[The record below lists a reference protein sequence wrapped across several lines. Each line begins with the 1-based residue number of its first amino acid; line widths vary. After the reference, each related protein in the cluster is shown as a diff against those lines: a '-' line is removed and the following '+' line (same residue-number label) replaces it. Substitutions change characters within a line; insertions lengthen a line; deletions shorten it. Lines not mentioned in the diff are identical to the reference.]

1 MSDLK
6 NLKDYKYSPWT
17 LSEDGKRIIL
27 KPTSEIYAQYEN
39 LFTEV
44 FPGLN
49 LDPSTPQGQI
59 IAGLTESDTRTLKLI
74 EGLVNVTMFGGS
86 GEYLDKWAF
95 NFFRVLRKEGSPSTV
110 TVTVYGSPRVV
121 ILKGFTVSDGEL
133 KYKTDKDYEI
143 PLSGE
148 VDVLAICT
156 EISEKVSLTNKVNM
170 IVTPQV
176 GISRCLN
183 KAPST
188 SPVLIE
194 SDSSLYHRAL
204 RLGSISANA
213 TLNSILAEIAQLDG
227 VIKVSGHENSEIA
240 KKDFKGVEFDRNS
253 FGVVVLGGN
262 DIEIAKIIQKLK
274 PPGPTMMG
282 DQSVTI
288 PVPYKNYEDNKA
300 YNVTY
305 KFYRPTSLPIKFSV
319 TCKLLNNS
327 PLNYKEIVTNA
338 IRDYVQESLIGGLLN
353 IAELTYK
360 IVDYSENKFLIED
373 VKFAKKSE
381 GLSDRD
387 IDLNFLELAVIE
399 DSSDIIVTGN

>member
-1 MSDLK
+1 MSDL
-6 NLKDYKYSPWT
+6 NTTDSQYSPWA
-17 LSEDGKRIIL
+17 LSDDGKRIIL
-27 KPTSEIYAQYEN
+27 KPTSEIYAQYET
-39 LFTEV
+39 LFSEI

-59 IAGLTESDTRTLKLI
+59 ISGLTESDTRTLQLI

-86 GEYLDKWAF
+86 NEYLDKWAF
-95 NFFRVLRKEGSPSTV
+95 NFFRVLRKQGSPSTV
-110 TVTVYGSPRVV
+110 TVTVYGTPKVV

-133 KYKTDKDYEI
+133 KYKTDQDYEI
-143 PLSGE
+143 PASGE

-156 EISEKVSLTNKVNM
+156 EISEKVSLANKVNM

-194 SDSSLYHRAL
+194 SDSSLYQRAL
-204 RLGSISANA
+204 RFGSISANA
-213 TLNSILAEIAQLDG
+213 TLDSILAEIAQLEG
-227 VIKVSGHENSEIA
+227 VIKVSGHENYEVTQ
-240 KKDFKGVEFDRNS
+240 KTFKGTVFERNS
-253 FGVVVLGGN
+253 FGVVVLGG
-262 DIEIAKIIQKLK
+262 DDAEIAKVIQRLK

-288 PVPYKNYEDNKA
+288 PVPYEEYKDIRE

-305 KFYRPTSLPIKFSV
+305 KFYRPTSLSVKFSV

-327 PLNYKEIVTNA
+327 PLNYKEIVTKA
-338 IRDYVQESLIGGLLN
+338 IQDYIQESLIGGVLN

-360 IVDYSENKFLIED
+360 IVDYSDNRFLIED
-373 VKFAKKSE
+373 VQFAKKSE
-381 GLSDRD
+381 PLADDD
-387 IDLNFLELAVIE
+387 IDLQFLELAVIE
-399 DSSDIIVTGN
+399 DSADIVVTGN